1 MHYTTKL
8 IQQIS
13 RDYSEGVPAKDIC
26 EKYGFNSECA
36 LYTIV
41 HKWGV
46 KRKIRAGRTSY
57 RLYMLVSYD
66 AQELPL
72 TAPAE
77 TVMELAEISGKKL
90 GTLYQALTRGNFI
103 FYYPNGKNNKPVRA
117 RIVRID
123 LEEEQ

>member
-41 HKWGV
+41 NKWGV

-57 RLYMLVSYD
+57 RLYMLVSHD

-77 TVMELAEISGKKL
+77 TVVELAEISGKKL

-103 FYYPNGKNNKPVRA
+103 FYYPNGKKCKPVRA
-117 RIVRID
+117 KIVRID
-123 LEEEQ
+123 LEE

>member
-36 LYTIV
+36 LYAIV
-41 HKWGV
+41 NKWGV

-90 GTLYQALTRGNFI
+90 STLYQALTRGNCI
-103 FYYPNGKNNKPVRA
+103 FYYPNGKKCKPVRA
-117 RIVRID
+117 KIVRID
-123 LEEEQ
+123 LEE

>member
-8 IQQIS
+8 IQNIS

-26 EKYGFNSECA
+26 EKYGFNSKWA
-36 LYTIV
+36 LYTIGN
-41 HKWGV
+41 KWGV

-72 TAPAE
+72 TSPAE
-77 TVMELAEISGKKL
+77 TVVELAEISGKKL
-90 GTLYQALTRGNFI
+90 GTLYQALGRGNFI
-103 FYYPNGKNNKPVRA
+103 FYYPNGKKFKPVRA
-117 RIVRID
+117 KIVRID
-123 LEEEQ
+123 LEE

>member
-13 RDYSEGVPAKDIC
+13 RDYSEGVPAKDIL
-26 EKYGFNSECA
+26 EKYGLSSKAN
-36 LYTIV
+36 LYSLV
-41 HKWGV
+41 CKWGV
-46 KRKIRAGRTSY
+46 KRQIRAGRTSY

-72 TAPAE
+72 TVPAE

-90 GTLYQALTRGNFI
+90 GTLYQALARGNFI
-103 FYYPNGKNNKPVRA
+103 FYYPNGKKCKPVRA
-117 RIVRID
+117 KIVRID

>member
-41 HKWGV
+41 NKWGV

-57 RLYMLVSYD
+57 RLYMLVSHD

-90 GTLYQALTRGNFI
+90 GTLYQALARGNFI
-103 FYYPNGKNNKPVRA
+103 FYYPNGKKCKPVRA
-117 RIVRID
+117 KIVRID
-123 LEEEQ
+123 LEE

>member
-41 HKWGV
+41 NKWGV

-57 RLYMLVSYD
+57 RLYMLVSHD

-103 FYYPNGKNNKPVRA
+103 FYYPNGKKFKPVRA
-117 RIVRID
+117 KIVRID
-123 LEEEQ
+123 LEEER

>member
-13 RDYSEGVPAKDIC
+13 RDYSEGVPAKEIC

-41 HKWGV
+41 NKWGV

-57 RLYMLVSYD
+57 RLYMLVSHD

-123 LEEEQ
+123 LEEER

>member
-13 RDYSEGVPAKDIC
+13 RDYSEGVPAKDIL
-26 EKYGFNSECA
+26 EKYGLSSKAN
-36 LYTIV
+36 LYSLV
-41 HKWGV
+41 CKWGV

-103 FYYPNGKNNKPVRA
+103 FYYPNGKKFKPVRA
-117 RIVRID
+117 KKVRID
-123 LEEEQ
+123 LEEER

>member
-26 EKYGFNSECA
+26 EKYGFNSKWA

-41 HKWGV
+41 NKWGV

-66 AQELPL
+66 VQELPL

-77 TVMELAEISGKKL
+77 TVMELAKISGKKL
-90 GTLYQALTRGNFI
+90 GTLYQALARGNFI
-103 FYYPNGKNNKPVRA
+103 FYYPNGKKCKPVRA
-117 RIVRID
+117 KIVRID

>member
-41 HKWGV
+41 NKWGV

-66 AQELPL
+66 TQELPL

-103 FYYPNGKNNKPVRA
+103 FYYPNGKKCKPVRA
-117 RIVRID
+117 KIVRID
-123 LEEEQ
+123 LEE

>member
-13 RDYSEGVPAKDIC
+13 RDYSEGVPVKDIL
-26 EKYGFNSECA
+26 EKYGLSSKAN
-36 LYTIV
+36 LYSLV
-41 HKWGV
+41 CKWGV
-46 KRKIRAGRTSY
+46 KRKVRAGRTSY

-66 AQELPL
+66 AQELQL

-90 GTLYQALTRGNFI
+90 GTLYQALTRGNCI
-103 FYYPNGKNNKPVRA
+103 FYYPNGKKCKPVRA
-117 RIVRID
+117 KIVRID

>member
-13 RDYSEGVPAKDIC
+13 RDYSEGVPAKDIL
-26 EKYGFNSECA
+26 EKYGLSSKAN
-36 LYTIV
+36 LYSLV
-41 HKWGV
+41 CKWGV

-103 FYYPNGKNNKPVRA
+103 FYYPNGKKFKPVRA

>member
-26 EKYGFNSECA
+26 EKYGFNSKWA

-41 HKWGV
+41 NKWGV

-66 AQELPL
+66 VQELPL

-90 GTLYQALTRGNFI
+90 GTLYQALARGNFI
-103 FYYPNGKNNKPVRA
+103 FYYPNGRKCKPVRA
-117 RIVRID
+117 KIVRID
-123 LEEEQ
+123 LED

>member
-26 EKYGFNSECA
+26 EKYGLNSECA

-41 HKWGV
+41 NKWGV
-46 KRKIRAGRTSY
+46 KRQVRAGRTSY

-103 FYYPNGKNNKPVRA
+103 FYYPNGKKFKPVRA
-117 RIVRID
+117 KIVRID

>member
-13 RDYSEGVPAKDIC
+13 RDYSEGVPAKDIL
-26 EKYGFNSECA
+26 EKYGLSSKAN
-36 LYTIV
+36 LYSLV
-41 HKWGV
+41 CKWGV
-46 KRKIRAGRTSY
+46 KRKVRAGRTSY

-103 FYYPNGKNNKPVRA
+103 FYYPNGKKCKPVRA
-117 RIVRID
+117 KIVRID
-123 LEEEQ
+123 LEKEQ